1 MATYKTSVSRKVFQI
16 CNYIFMILIC
26 IICILPLWHVY
37 MASISDP
44 ALVEKANGFILYP
57 LGQLTTKGYEIIA
70 KYKSLWRGY
79 GNTIIYIIAQCI
91 VSGVL
96 TLIAGYVLS
105 RKEIRYRNA
114 MMMFMMFTMMF
125 NGGTIPTYMVVRNL
139 GLLDTRLAL
148 ILPMAVSVFHV
159 IIMRTGINSIPDA
172 LIESARMDGAG
183 TIKIIF
189 KIILPLC
196 KSTFAVILLFV
207 AVFKWNEWYSALLYL
222 SQATDKYPLQMV
234 LREILVLNTSD
245 TISTGADL
253 VDNLQL
259 YKTLV
264 KYCAITV
271 STAPILCVYPFVQK
285 YFVTG
290 VMIGSVKG

>member
-1 MATYKTSVSRKVFQI
+1 MTYKTSASRKVFLVG
-16 CNYIFMILIC
+16 NYIFMILVC

-37 MASISDP
+37 MASVSDP
-44 ALVEKANGFILYP
+44 ALVEKANGFILFP
-57 LGQLTTKGYEIIA
+57 LGKLTTKGYEIIA

-79 GNTIIYIIAQCI
+79 GNTIIYIIIQCI
-91 VSGVL
+91 ISGIL
-96 TLIAGYVLS
+96 TLIAGYVMS
-105 RKEIRYRNA
+105 RKEIRYRNG

-125 NGGTIPTYMVVRNL
+125 NGGTIPTYMVIRGL
-139 GLLDTRLAL
+139 GLLDTRMAL

-159 IIMRTGINSIPDA
+159 IIMRTSIQSIPDA
-172 LIESARMDGAG
+172 LVESARVDGAN
-183 TIKIIF
+183 TLTVIF

-207 AVFKWNEWYSALLYL
+207 AIFKWNEWYSALLYL
-222 SQATDKYPLQMV
+222 PQARDKYPLQMV
-234 LREILVLNTSD
+234 LREILILNNSE
-245 TISTGADL
+245 TISSGADL

-271 STAPILCVYPFVQK
+271 STGPILLVYPFIQR

-290 VMIGSVKG
+290 VMVGSVKG

>member
-1 MATYKTSVSRKVFQI
+1 MATYKTSVSRKVFQV

-222 SQATDKYPLQMV
+222 PQATDKYPLQMV

>member
-1 MATYKTSVSRKVFQI
+1 MATYKTSVSRRIFQV
-16 CNYIFMILIC
+16 CNYIFMIVIC
-26 IICILPLWHVY
+26 VICILPLWHVY

-44 ALVEKANGFILYP
+44 VLVEQANGFIFYP
-57 LGQLTTKGYEIIA
+57 LGKLTTMGYQIIA
-70 KYKSLWRGY
+70 KYKSLWQGY
-79 GNTIIYIIAQCI
+79 GNTILYVIAQCVI
-91 VSGVL
+91 SGVL

-125 NGGTIPTYMVVRNL
+125 NGGTIPTYMVIRNL

-148 ILPMAVSVFHV
+148 ILPTAVSVFHV

-183 TIKIIF
+183 TTKIIF

-207 AVFKWNEWYSALLYL
+207 AVYKWNEWYPALLYL
-222 SQATDKYPLQMV
+222 PQATDKYPLQMV
-234 LREILVLNTSD
+234 LREILILNTSD
-245 TISTGADL
+245 TISSGADL
-253 VDNLQL
+253 VGNLQL

>member
-1 MATYKTSVSRKVFQI
+1 MATYKTSFSRRVFQV

-26 IICILPLWHVY
+26 IVCILPLWHVY

-44 ALVEKANGFILYP
+44 ALVEQTNGFILFP
-57 LGQLTTKGYEIIA
+57 LGQLTIMGYQIIA
-70 KYKSLWRGY
+70 KYKSLWQGY
-79 GNTIIYIIAQCI
+79 GNTIFYVAAQCLI
-91 VSGVL
+91 SGIL

-105 RKEIRYRNA
+105 RKEIRYRNF

-125 NGGTIPTYMVVRNL
+125 NGGTIPTYMVIRNL

-148 ILPMAVSVFHV
+148 LLPTAVSVFHV
-159 IIMRTGINSIPDA
+159 IIMRTGIQSIPDA

-183 TIKIIF
+183 SIKIIF
-189 KIILPLC
+189 NIILPLC

-207 AVFKWNEWYSALLYL
+207 AVYKWNEWYPALLYL
-222 SQATDKYPLQMV
+222 PQATDKYPLQMV
-234 LREILVLNTSD
+234 LREILILNTSD
-245 TISTGADL
+245 TISTGADM
-253 VDNLQL
+253 VGNLQL

-271 STAPILCVYPFVQK
+271 STAPILLVYPFIQK

>member
-1 MATYKTSVSRKVFQI
+1 
-16 CNYIFMILIC
+16 MILIC
-26 IICILPLWHVY
+26 VICILPLWHVY

-222 SQATDKYPLQMV
+222 PQATDKYPLQMV

>member
-26 IICILPLWHVY
+26 VICILPLWHVY

-222 SQATDKYPLQMV
+222 PQATDKYPLQMV

>member
-222 SQATDKYPLQMV
+222 PQATDKYPLQMV